1 MKKVFLLMACIVPY
15 CVSYAQHTPL
25 EDSLQLQLSRAGS
38 VADRMLWMWELSRYY
53 LGQDNEKSDQ
63 YGAQIIEIA
72 DASRDRELM
81 AKAYLYNADRCLIFS
96 ALKQNV
102 ARGIEYA
109 SKALDIAR
117 NNNLEEYQAWAYSYL
132 AWGSRVNG
140 EVDKAIN
147 YHNLSVSLSA
157 NSKNDS
163 LRVLV
168 YNALGNTYL
177 QKGEKLLSFRN
188 FLQALNIAEES
199 GRTKLL
205 QGCNSRMSSF
215 YKSLEEYEKAK
226 DYEFRNEQL
235 QKANNQPYDLLDT
248 YVSIGDLYVRTKQYD
263 QGKKY
268 YEKSIALSDSLKFHV
283 YKFNGY
289 IQIVNMYLNNNEYRK
304 GLDYFNAHPE
314 LKDFMI
320 KSGLGYLLD
329 HSYGAMYTLTNLP
342 DSAAYY
348 LVRAEPE
355 FEAKG
360 SLLNK
365 FYFYSNYA
373 FYYKSTKNYDKAIEY
388 WLKAKKIGNQM
399 SSLEMQR
406 QVATNLDSLYQLKGD
421 YQNAH
426 LYNTQYT
433 LIKDSLQKLS
443 REKDLLTLEVDSENR
458 RKEREALRLQAETN
472 RRHNIQYM
480 GIVVAIAA
488 IFVLLVMAGVFSVSK
503 NTIRVL
509 GFFAFIFLFEF
520 IILLADNQIHHWTHG
535 EPWKVLAIKIVLIAM
550 LLPLHHWLEKKVIH
564 YLSSQELLR
573 MKGRGFLRKWFG
585 KKDADLPLSNM

>member
-1 MKKVFLLMACIVPY
+1 M
-15 CVSYAQHTPL
+15 
-25 EDSLQLQLSRAGS
+25 SL
-38 VADRMLWMWELSRYY
+38 
-53 LGQDNEKSDQ
+53 
-63 YGAQIIEIA
+63 
-72 DASRDRELM
+72 
-81 AKAYLYNADRCLIFS
+81 
-96 ALKQNV
+96 
-102 ARGIEYA
+102 
-109 SKALDIAR
+109 
-117 NNNLEEYQAWAYSYL
+117 
-132 AWGSRVNG
+132 
-140 EVDKAIN
+140 
-147 YHNLSVSLSA
+147 
-157 NSKNDS
+157 
-163 LRVLV
+163 
-168 YNALGNTYL
+168 
-177 QKGEKLLSFRN
+177 
-188 FLQALNIAEES
+188 
-199 GRTKLL
+199 
-205 QGCNSRMSSF
+205 F
-215 YKSLEEYEKAK
+215 YRSLEEYEKAK

-314 LKDFMI
+314 LKEFLI

-329 HSYGAMYTLTNLP
+329 HSYGAMYTLTNQP

-348 LVRAEPE
+348 LVRAEPQ
-355 FEAKG
+355 FEATG
-360 SLLNK
+360 NLQNR

-373 FYYKSTKNYDKAIEY
+373 FYYKTTKNYDKAIDY
-388 WLKAKKIGNQM
+388 WLKAKKIGDQM
-399 SSLEMQR
+399 SSLDMQR
-406 QVATNLDSLYQLKGD
+406 QVATNLDTLYQLKGD

-426 LYNTQYT
+426 LYNTQYA

-458 RKEREALRLQAETN
+458 RKEREALRLQQETR

-480 GIVVAIAA
+480 GIIIAIAA
-488 IFVLLVMAGVFSVSK
+488 IFMLLVMAGVFSVSK
-503 NTIRVL
+503 STIRIL

-535 EPWKVLAIKIVLIAM
+535 EPLKVLAIKIVLIAM

-564 YLSSQELLR
+564 YLSTQQLIKVR
-573 MKGRGFLRKWFG
+573 GRGILGKWFG